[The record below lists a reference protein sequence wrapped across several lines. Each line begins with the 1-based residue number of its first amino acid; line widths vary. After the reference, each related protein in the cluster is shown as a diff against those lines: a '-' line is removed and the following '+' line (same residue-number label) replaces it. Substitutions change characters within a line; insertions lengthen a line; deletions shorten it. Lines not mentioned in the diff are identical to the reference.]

1 MYVAGD
7 ILSYKSINIEIQ
19 KNIFVVF
26 LLFAAGCIARGLKP
40 QDNERLNGRWR
51 VSRCKAFF
59 ACHDVS
65 ERCFA

>member
-26 LLFAAGCIARGLKP
+26 LLSVLIDLYNYSKIAI
-40 QDNERLNGRWR
+40 
-51 VSRCKAFF
+51 
-59 ACHDVS
+59 
-65 ERCFA
+65 